1 MNTLVTFL
9 ARSVV
14 AHPDAVK
21 VESMEGEASIELTL
35 SVDPR
40 DFDALNGPDGA
51 TMTAIRTVLASSS
64 GRRKAILEVVEP
76 AADSN

>member
-1 MNTLVTFL
+1 VNKLVEFL
-9 ARSVV
+9 ARGVV

-21 VESMEGEASIELTL
+21 VESTEGEASVELLL
-35 SVDPR
+35 SVDPS
-40 DFDALNGPDGA
+40 DFAALNGPDGA

-76 AADSN
+76 AADAN